1 MILFQYGKV
10 NLTLSVLT
18 FAALIYSTFAS
29 SAAGNVAFYS
39 KDESL
44 FGISQGDWLGK
55 YWNWDWSISTDP
67 ETNTFAGLHD
77 GGCLV
82 HKENSTVMLIDTAA
96 GGVLNQKCTIS
107 SNEAI
112 LIPLW
117 IGECDQGAKGYAN
130 ASYKQLSDCARKF
143 DLGKI
148 KGLVK
153 VDNIPVANLD
163 AVDYTTK
170 IMNNVSEVYTKQFN
184 VTIPTG
190 THLVTERFG
199 TFPAA
204 GHGWLVFL
212 KPLSPGNHTVYYQNN
227 VAPTTLSGAGNV
239 NTAQITYD
247 FNVEE

>member
-1 MILFQYGKV
+1 MIWLQYGRI
-10 NLTLSVLT
+10 NLTLSVLV
-18 FAALIYSTFAS
+18 FATLIYTTLVSIAF
-29 SAAGNVAFYS
+29 GNVGFYT
-39 KDESL
+39 KNESPL
-44 FGISQGDWLGK
+44 GISQGDWLGK

-67 ETNTFAGLHD
+67 ETNTFSGLHD

-82 HKENSTVMLIDTAA
+82 HKENSTVMLLDPAA
-96 GGVLNQKCTIS
+96 GGVWNQKCTIS

-112 LIPLW
+112 VIPLW
-117 IGECDQGAKGYAN
+117 IGECNQGAKGYEK
-130 ASYKQLSDCARKF
+130 ASYKQLSDCARNF

-148 KGLVK
+148 KGFVK
-153 VDNIPVANLD
+153 VDNNPVANLD

-184 VTIPTG
+184 ETVPKG
-190 THLVTERFG
+190 THLVTEQFG

-204 GHGWLVFL
+204 AHGWLVFL

-247 FNVEE
+247 FNVK